1 MHKKGELLKKAA
13 GIIKKNY
20 KYVLI
25 GACTGI
31 ANGLFGSGGGTIA
44 VPAMVLLLGLEEHK
58 AHATAIMIILP
69 LTIVSAYFYISNSY
83 VNWELT
89 LKVTMGGI
97 LGGYFG
103 AKLLAVISQNLLRKA
118 FGIFMLIAAIRMLI

>member
-1 MHKKGELLKKAA
+1 M
-13 GIIKKNY
+13 
-20 KYVLI
+20 LI
-25 GACTGI
+25 GAATGI

-69 LTIVSAYFYISNSY
+69 LTIVSAYFYFSNGY
-83 VNWELT
+83 VDWRLT

-97 LGGYFG
+97 LGGYLG
-103 AKLLAVISQNLLRKA
+103 ARLLAVLSANLLRKA
-118 FGIFMLIAAIRMLI
+118 FGIFMLIAAIRMLN